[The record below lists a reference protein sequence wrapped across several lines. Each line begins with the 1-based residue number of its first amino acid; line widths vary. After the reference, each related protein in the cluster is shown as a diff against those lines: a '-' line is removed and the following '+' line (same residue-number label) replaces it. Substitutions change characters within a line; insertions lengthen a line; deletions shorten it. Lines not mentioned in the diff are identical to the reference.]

1 LHQTYFRGSLWELDE
16 IMHLALCHAHN
27 KYSVQAITLYTHQLK
42 LQKHSLC
49 LYINSY
55 VRFDD
60 QSSRLRMQKS
70 EFLPYL
76 CACWA
81 MWLWVNHLTLVF
93 QTSLWNE
100 WTEDDFCFNYLLLCQ
115 VRVCVHAKCMH
126 NFSHVQFFATLW
138 TLVLQA
144 SVSMGFSRQEYW
156 SGLSCPCAGNLPNPG
171 MEPISLTSPAL
182 EGRFFTASV
191 TWEVLALSHTIPKHN
206 GLNQ

>member
-1 LHQTYFRGSLWELDE
+1 MHQTYFRGSLWELDE

-60 QSSRLRMQKS
+60 QNSRLRMQKS

-76 CACWA
+76 CARWA
-81 MWLWVNHLTLVF
+81 MWLWVSHLTLVF
-93 QTSLWNE
+93 QTPLWSE
-100 WTEDDFCFNYLLLCQ
+100 WKYFCFNYLLLCQ
-115 VRVCVHAKCMH
+115 VYARMHSACTTSVMSGSLPHYGLYSSRLLGPWDSQGKNTRVGCR
-126 NFSHVQFFATLW
+126 SP
-138 TLVLQA
+138 
-144 SVSMGFSRQEYW
+144 S
-156 SGLSCPCAGNLPNPG
+156 AGDLPNPG
-171 MEPISLTSPAL
+171 MEPVSLTSLAL
-182 EGRFFTASV
+182 EGRFFTSSV
-191 TWEVLALSHTIPKHN
+191 TWESLALSHTIPKRS